1 MSRIADA
8 FSSFF
13 SILFSGELP
22 EPVARN
28 YGYAKL
34 AAAKPAPK
42 PEAPKAVF
50 GPKDGALQMLALLQR
65 DARLLDFLMEDISG
79 YADDQVGAAVR
90 QVHEE
95 SRSALSRYV
104 KIEPVID
111 GVENTFTK
119 TAGLDPKSFKLVG
132 NVPASGK
139 APGGTLLHRGW
150 RAQSVDLPQL
160 ASGAEILAPAELQ
173 VD

>member
-1 MSRIADA
+1 MSRIGDA

-13 SILFSGELP
+13 SILFSGSLP
-22 EPVARN
+22 ESVARN
-28 YGYAKL
+28 YGYMKPADKP
-34 AAAKPAPK
+34 AAKPEPPK
-42 PEAPKAVF
+42 PAF
-50 GPKDGALQMLALLQR
+50 GPRDGALQILALLQR
-65 DARLLDFLMEDISG
+65 DARLLDFLLEDISG
-79 YADDQVGAAVR
+79 YDDAQVGAAVR

-95 SRSALSRYV
+95 SRAALGRYV

-119 TAGLDPKSFKLVG
+119 TEGLDAKSYKLVG

-150 RAQSVDLPQL
+150 RAASVNLPEPL
-160 ASGAEILAPAELQ
+160 PGGEILAPAELQ